1 MPALVNWPRKWV
13 AGWAIWS
20 VPGRVLCYV
29 LSIEVFTLGILAA
42 TAIHAPVTRVDWI
55 RFAILTGCVIAHV
68 ELTRGVERVRHV
80 TSGVGPVMNTDSAWC
95 VAAVVALPAA
105 LAGAM
110 IVVMS
115 TWLWFRIWRGR
126 RPLYRWV
133 FSSASVLIATQT
145 AAAILALDP
154 HTYPGVPTTAAAM
167 GLAVVA
173 AALRWLV
180 NFSLV
185 SGAILLSSPNMRA
198 IEIFDGIS
206 ERILE
211 VGAFGLG
218 LVAAALLTYNPLLVV
233 GVVVGVAAMH
243 RGLLVAQ
250 FRKAARTDSKTGLD
264 TAGWWHQV
272 AEHAFE
278 RARVTGTTIGALM
291 IDLDHFKR
299 INDTYGHL
307 AGDAVLQTVATAINN
322 EIRDADTAG
331 RWGGEE
337 FVVLVPNVDSIEVR
351 AVAERIR
358 RRVQSLVVTMAAQDL
373 IIQEISASI
382 GCAVYPAP
390 GITTIDDLVLAAD
403 TAVYAAK
410 NNGRN
415 QVVFSSADGP
425 STKKAE

>member
-1 MPALVNWPRKWV
+1 MSALVKWPGRWV
-13 AGWAIWS
+13 KGWALWT
-20 VPGRVLCYV
+20 VPRRVLCYV
-29 LSIEVFTLGILAA
+29 LSIEAFTVAILAV
-42 TAIHAPVTRVDWI
+42 TAIHAPINQTAWI
-55 RFAILTGCVIAHV
+55 RFGILCGCVVVHV

-95 VAAVVALPAA
+95 IAAIVALPSV
-105 LAGAM
+105 LAGATVAFM
-110 IVVMS
+110 C

-126 RPLYRWV
+126 RPLYRWA
-133 FSSASVLIATQT
+133 FSSASVIIATQT

-154 HTYPGVPTTAAAM
+154 HTYPGVPTTLSAF
-167 GLAVVA
+167 GLVAVA

-198 IEIFDGIS
+198 IELFDGIS

-272 AEHAFE
+272 AEHAFD
-278 RARVTGTTIGALM
+278 RARVTGSSVGALM
-291 IDLDHFKR
+291 VDLDHFKR
-299 INDTYGHL
+299 VNDTYGHL
-307 AGDAVLQTVATAINN
+307 AGDAVLQAVAAAINS

-337 FVVLVPNVDSIEVR
+337 FVVLVPNVDTIEVR

-358 RRVQSLVVTMAAQDL
+358 RRIQALVVTMPAQEL
-373 IIQEISASI
+373 IIQDFSASI
-382 GCAVYPAP
+382 GCALYPSN

-403 TAVYAAK
+403 TALYSAK

-415 QVVFSSADGP
+415 QVVFSSVDAGP
-425 STKKAE
+425 APTEG

>member
-1 MPALVNWPRKWV
+1 MPALVRWPRKWV
-13 AGWAIWS
+13 ASWALWT
-20 VPGRVLCYV
+20 VPHRVLSYV
-29 LSIEVFTLGILAA
+29 LTVELIAAAILAA
-42 TAIHAPVTRVDWI
+42 TAIHAPITSVEWI
-55 RFAILTGCVIAHV
+55 RFAILAGCVIVHV
-68 ELTRGVERVRHV
+68 ELTRGVERVRSV
-80 TSGVGPVMNTDSAWC
+80 TSGLGPFMNTDAAWC
-95 VAAVVALPAA
+95 IAAVIALPAV
-105 LAGAM
+105 LASG
-110 IVVMS
+110 IVVVIF
-115 TWLWFRIWRGR
+115 TWSWIRVWHGQ
-126 RPLYRWV
+126 RPLFRWV
-133 FSSASVLIATQT
+133 FSGTSVMIGTQA
-145 AAAILALDP
+145 AAAILALEP
-154 HTYPGVPTTAAAM
+154 HTFPGVPTTFAAL
-167 GLAVVA
+167 GLSVVA

-198 IEIFDGIS
+198 IELFDGIS

-278 RARVTGTTIGALM
+278 RARVTGTSVGALM
-291 IDLDHFKR
+291 VDLDHFKR

-307 AGDAVLQTVATAINN
+307 AGDAVLQAVAKAINS

-337 FVVLVPNVDSIEVR
+337 FVVLVPNVDTIEVR

-358 RRVQSLVVTMAAQDL
+358 RRIQSLVVTMPAQEL
-373 IIQEISASI
+373 IIQDFSASI
-382 GCAVYPAP
+382 GCALYPDA

-403 TAVYAAK
+403 TALYSAK

-415 QVVFSSADGP
+415 QVVFSSAGTGP
-425 STKKAE
+425 APTE

>member
-1 MPALVNWPRKWV
+1 M
-13 AGWAIWS
+13 
-20 VPGRVLCYV
+20 
-29 LSIEVFTLGILAA
+29 
-42 TAIHAPVTRVDWI
+42 D
-55 RFAILTGCVIAHV
+55 
-68 ELTRGVERVRHV
+68 
-80 TSGVGPVMNTDSAWC
+80 TDTAWC
-95 VAAVVALPAA
+95 IAAVVALPAV
-105 LAGAM
+105 LAGGI
-110 IVVMS
+110 IVILFV
-115 TWLWFRIWRGR
+115 WLWFRVWKGR

-133 FSSASVLIATQT
+133 FNTAGVLIATQT

-154 HTYPGVPTTAAAM
+154 HTYPGVPTTFGAL
-167 GLAVVA
+167 GIAVVA

-198 IEIFDGIS
+198 IELFDGIS

-278 RARVTGTTIGALM
+278 RARVTGATIGALM

-307 AGDAVLQTVATAINN
+307 AGDAVLQTVAAAIGS

-337 FVVLVPNVDSIEVR
+337 FVVLVPNVDGIEVR
-351 AVAERIR
+351 AVAERVR
-358 RRVQSLVVTMAAQDL
+358 RRIQSLVVTMPAQEL
-373 IIQEISASI
+373 IIQDFSASI
-382 GCAVYPAP
+382 GCALYPAA
-390 GITTIDDLVLAAD
+390 GISTIDDLVLAAD
-403 TAVYAAK
+403 TALYAAK

-415 QVVFSSADGP
+415 QVIFSSVDAGP
-425 STKKAE
+425 APTE

>member
-1 MPALVNWPRKWV
+1 MPALVRWPRKWV
-13 AGWAIWS
+13 AGWALWT
-20 VPGRVLCYV
+20 VPHRVLSYV
-29 LSIEVFTLGILAA
+29 LTVELIAAAILAA
-42 TAIHAPVTRVDWI
+42 TAIDVPITRVEWI
-55 RFAILTGCVIAHV
+55 RFAILAGCVIVHV
-68 ELTRGVERVRHV
+68 ELTRGVERVRSV
-80 TSGVGPVMNTDSAWC
+80 TSGLGPFMNTDAAWC
-95 VAAVVALPAA
+95 IAAVIALPAV
-105 LAGAM
+105 LASG
-110 IVVMS
+110 IVVVIF
-115 TWLWFRIWRGR
+115 TWSWVRVWHGQ
-126 RPLYRWV
+126 RPLFRWV
-133 FSSASVLIATQT
+133 FSGTSVMIGTQA
-145 AAAILALDP
+145 AAAILALQP
-154 HTYPGVPTTAAAM
+154 HTFPGVPTTFAAL
-167 GLAVVA
+167 GLSVVA

-198 IEIFDGIS
+198 IELFDGIS

-278 RARVTGTTIGALM
+278 RARVTGTSVGALM
-291 IDLDHFKR
+291 VDLDHFKR

-307 AGDAVLQTVATAINN
+307 AGDAVLQAVAKAINS

-337 FVVLVPNVDSIEVR
+337 FVVLVPNVDTIEVR

-358 RRVQSLVVTMAAQDL
+358 RRIQSLVVTMPAQEL
-373 IIQEISASI
+373 IIQDFSASI
-382 GCAVYPAP
+382 GCALYPSN

-403 TAVYAAK
+403 TALYAAK

-415 QVVFSSADGP
+415 QVIFSSVDAGP
-425 STKKAE
+425 APTE